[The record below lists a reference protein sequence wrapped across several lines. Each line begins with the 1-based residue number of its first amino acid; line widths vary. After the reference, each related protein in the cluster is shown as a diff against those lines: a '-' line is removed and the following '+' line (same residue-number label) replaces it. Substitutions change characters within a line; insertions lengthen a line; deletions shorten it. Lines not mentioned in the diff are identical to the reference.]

1 MNNFKP
7 NVVIFR
13 CNWCSPAGAE
23 RAMASRL
30 RQIDF
35 HPSLIKTTCTGR
47 IDPGFIFDAFAK
59 GPDGVMIAGC
69 PPGDCHYVSG
79 NLKAGRNIMLLK
91 RTLSQ
96 FGIEPERLRA
106 EWLATSEAP
115 RFLSSLHEF
124 VDEVI
129 KLGPLTLN

>member
-7 NVVIFR
+7 NIVIFR

-23 RAMASRL
+23 LAMASKLKDNFYPRM
-30 RQIDF
+30 
-35 HPSLIKTTCTGR
+35 IKNTCTGR
-47 IDPGFIFDAFAK
+47 IDPIFVFDAFVK
-59 GPDGVMIAGC
+59 GADGVIIVGC

-79 NLKAGRNIMLLK
+79 NYKAGRNVLLLK
-91 RTLSQ
+91 KTLSQ
-96 FGIEPERLRA
+96 LGIEPERLRA

-115 RFLSSLHEF
+115 KFLSSLNEF

-129 KLGPLTLN
+129 TLGPLTLN